1 MGQDSVG
8 QYIASIIE
16 AISYKQ
22 YYEILDAIKGI
33 EILYP

>member
-8 QYIASIIE
+8 QHMASIIE
-16 AISYKQ
+16 AISRKQ
-22 YYEILDAIKGI
+22 YYKILDAIKGM

>member
-8 QYIASIIE
+8 QYIALIIE
-16 AISYKQ
+16 ATSRKQ
-22 YYEILDAIKGI
+22 YYKILDVIKSM